1 MKTAKAL
8 PILMYHHVS
17 PKPGL
22 VTLSPENFEAQ
33 VAWLARNGWH
43 TVGTVELERF
53 LAGHPLPA
61 KSVMLTFDDGYLDN
75 YVYAYPILR
84 RHGLHGVIFL
94 VTGWI
99 GDGPARAH
107 MDSAGT
113 LPETPDHRGCKEAI
127 RNGEAD
133 RVMLRWSE
141 IETMQAAGTFE
152 FHSHTHT
159 HQRWDQLLPDP
170 EQRSQAV
177 AEDLA
182 ASREALAS
190 HLGTV
195 SRHLCW
201 PWGYREPGYRDIAQ
215 RIGYAVQY
223 TVEHGVNTVNTDPCD
238 LRRLAIKARGSHWL
252 GSRLFIYRH
261 PLVGRLYLAWRK
273 PRDGR

>member
-43 TVGTVELERF
+43 TVGSAELERF

-99 GDGPARAH
+99 GDGPARPH
-107 MDSAGT
+107 LDSADP

-133 RVMLRWSE
+133 RVILRWSE
-141 IETMQAAGTFE
+141 IETMMAAGTFE

-201 PWGYREPGYRDIAQ
+201 PWGIRADGYGDAAATAGFIYEYGVQ
-215 RIGYAVQY
+215 RGSVHADG
-223 TVEHGVNTVNTDPCD
+223 HAALLP
-238 LRRLAIKARGSHWL
+238 RLAARDRGGWVASQCQL
-252 GSRLFIYRH
+252 YRW
-261 PLVGRLYLAWRK
+261 PLIADLYLRL
-273 PRDGR
+273 RV